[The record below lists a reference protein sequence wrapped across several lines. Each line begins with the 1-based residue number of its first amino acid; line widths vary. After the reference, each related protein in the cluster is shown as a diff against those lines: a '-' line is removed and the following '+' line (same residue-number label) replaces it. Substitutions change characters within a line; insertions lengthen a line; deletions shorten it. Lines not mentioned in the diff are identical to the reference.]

1 MDLTA
6 IALAIVGSIGVDRLI
21 VYLLERRARG
31 RHANAQADKAQAEVK
46 RVEADAGKTVAE
58 SNMLRAEAEG
68 KSLDNAFRMINALT
82 LQSGLQETRLAE
94 HGQRVIKLTKMVSQY
109 ARRLEY
115 LMSGIRTLL
124 AQMERACIEPEWK
137 PVEFVIDEDMG
148 L

>member
-1 MDLTA
+1 MDWTA

-21 VYLLERRARG
+21 VYMLERRARG
-31 RHANAQADKAQAEVK
+31 RQANAQADKAQAEVK
-46 RVEADAGKTVAE
+46 RVEAAAGKTEAE
-58 SNMLRAEAEG
+58 SEMIRAEAEG

-82 LQSGLQETRLAE
+82 LQLSLQEGRLAE
-94 HGQRVIKLTKMVSQY
+94 HEKRVTKLMKLVSQY

-124 AQMERACIEPEWK
+124 VQMERACLEPEWS
-137 PVEFVIDEDMG
+137 PVDFVIEEDG